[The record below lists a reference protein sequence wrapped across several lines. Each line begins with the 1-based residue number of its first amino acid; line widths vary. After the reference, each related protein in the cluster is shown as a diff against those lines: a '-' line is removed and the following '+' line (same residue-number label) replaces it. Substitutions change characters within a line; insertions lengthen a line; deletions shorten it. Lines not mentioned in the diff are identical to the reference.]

1 MAQAVKLYIAYIYI
15 YISLTLKRNN
25 IIQKPLSMKWALLF
39 VKTVIY
45 MYLISSNT
53 FSIDRHRDL

>member
-1 MAQAVKLYIAYIYI
+1 MAQAVKLYIAYI

-25 IIQKPLSMKWALLF
+25 IIQKPPSTKWALL
-39 VKTVIY
+39 VAKTVIF
-45 MYLISSNT
+45 LISSNT